1 MDIDK
6 VYSKGGEEDENT
18 DIESNISAVFEN
30 GTIFLT
36 GATGFLG
43 KMFLEKLLRSSPKLR
58 RIYMLIRP
66 KKGKDVEERLD
77 EIFDGPN
84 MEPLK
89 RKYPRFIEKVSI
101 VNGDCSLPD
110 LGMDEDCKNK
120 LIRETN
126 FIIHCAATVNFDEKL
141 RTAAHINVRVVRD
154 LVTIAKQMK
163 DLKAFLHVSTA
174 FSHCIRSDIGEK
186 CYEAGMAADK
196 LLDFVEEIDEDRL
209 TKMTPILLGEWPNTY
224 VFTKAIAEN
233 LVAQEFEKMPIAIIR
248 PGIVIAAVDEPV
260 KGWIDNYY
268 GPTGSIIAAA
278 LGWLRTM
285 QGRDKNVTDLVPA
298 DYVINAGLAVI
309 WDTVTKRKNRLLIP
323 PDDTEEPIFNIVSSP
338 EAPVTWKEFM
348 KLNVNHAFHVPVT
361 EQIWHNTFLMREGRL
376 HALLAC
382 FFLHTF
388 PAYLIDFICIC
399 IGRQPKMVKGY
410 QKINK
415 FCEVMT
421 YFALREW
428 KFFNNNIQDLWR
440 RMDPGDKQQ
449 YPFSMENFDWDTYF
463 RYYVRGTRVYLLKD
477 PLETVPKGRVLYWK
491 LFFAHYAL
499 TAILLLIFFKILY
512 LLCSCIF

>member
-309 WDTVTKRKNRLLIP
+309 WDTVTKR
-323 PDDTEEPIFNIVSSP
+323 
-338 EAPVTWKEFM
+338 
-348 KLNVNHAFHVPVT
+348 
-361 EQIWHNTFLMREGRL
+361 
-376 HALLAC
+376 
-382 FFLHTF
+382 
-388 PAYLIDFICIC
+388 
-399 IGRQPKMVKGY
+399 MVKGY